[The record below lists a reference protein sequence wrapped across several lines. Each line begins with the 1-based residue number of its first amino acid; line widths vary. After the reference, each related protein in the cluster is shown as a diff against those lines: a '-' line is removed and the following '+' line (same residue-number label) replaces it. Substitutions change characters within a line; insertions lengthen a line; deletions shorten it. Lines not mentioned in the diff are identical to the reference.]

1 VVGVSVRGLSVNSV
15 LGASMSTYGKILFI
29 SAATL
34 LVIGCRTP
42 VGPEA
47 EKIGPTRLEAVK
59 KDPSLLPKEWI
70 RGKTTRDQAK
80 SQLQRLTASKLT
92 EWESFIKQLKP
103 SDELYSWLF
112 IDKNA
117 HKHHSGYCII
127 RNNKAVSL
135 VHLESWTSYIE

>member
-1 VVGVSVRGLSVNSV
+1 
-15 LGASMSTYGKILFI
+15 MSRYGKILFV
-29 SAATL
+29 SSATL

-47 EKIGPTRLEAVK
+47 EKKAPTRLEVVK
-59 KDPSLLPKEWI
+59 KDPSLFPMEWI
-70 RGKTTRDQAK
+70 KGKTTPDKAK
-80 SQLQRLTASKLT
+80 SKFQRLTASKLT
-92 EWESFIKQLKP
+92 EWESFIKQLRP

-127 RNNKAVSL
+127 RNNKTVSL